1 MSKLRTTIRA
11 TITSKQISQFAYY
24 NESPVLWGLEAVG
37 AWGPTM
43 VGTGEITF
51 TSKSEGGGAILATL
65 GVALDMSPTIQSEKV
80 SEVPPFWEQSF
91 ESSSSILL

>member
-1 MSKLRTTIRA
+1 
-11 TITSKQISQFAYY
+11 
-24 NESPVLWGLEAVG
+24 
-37 AWGPTM
+37 
-43 VGTGEITF
+43 
-51 TSKSEGGGAILATL
+51 L

>member
-1 MSKLRTTIRA
+1 
-11 TITSKQISQFAYY
+11 
-24 NESPVLWGLEAVG
+24 
-37 AWGPTM
+37 M

-80 SEVPPFWEQSF
+80 SEVPPF
-91 ESSSSILL
+91 